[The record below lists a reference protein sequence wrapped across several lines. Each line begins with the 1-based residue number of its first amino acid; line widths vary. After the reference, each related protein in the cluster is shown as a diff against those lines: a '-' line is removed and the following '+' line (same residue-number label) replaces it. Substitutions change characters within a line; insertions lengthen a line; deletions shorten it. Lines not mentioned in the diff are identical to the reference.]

1 MRKKGLCIVLAVCM
15 MVVSLT
21 ACAGTS
27 GESGGASV
35 TLTFLNSKGEIQ
47 SALEDLA
54 KLYRE
59 KTGVAIEIIACP
71 AGGSPFEKISTM
83 YNSGT
88 PPL

>member
-15 MVVSLT
+15 MVFSLT

-47 SALEDLA
+47 SLNDLINP
-54 KLYRE
+54 
-59 KTGVAIEIIACP
+59 G
-71 AGGSPFEKISTM
+71 
-83 YNSGT
+83 
-88 PPL
+88 